1 MTQKPL
7 NYSKIAVSRLINTGI
22 TTGLHNTRET
32 LANDTKKKKKI
43 WKELIAGAFP
53 PLNKFKYKIFFK
65 TKKKIKNNSDG
76 ILF

>member
-32 LANDTKKKKKI
+32 LANDTKKKKDMK
-43 WKELIAGAFP
+43 GAHSRSLP
-53 PLNKFKYKIFFK
+53 P
-65 TKKKIKNNSDG
+65 S
-76 ILF
+76 